1 MKPAPKRRRFAALG
15 ALIVGASIAVPV
27 IAITTATASSGA
39 TQDKIVFVQ
48 TSNHGNVA
56 PYIEYEGANGT
67 DQTQSLAVGRGAC
80 ESSSLS
86 NPTPSPLLPLS
97 AAYYPKGYGST
108 SSEESA
114 SVGSEV
120 TGGVAETGVC
130 FNSKTSTGETIVPD
144 EGLIFSVGQ
153 SNSLTSGR
161 LFSEAT
167 IPLKNNSLSA
177 STSGTL
183 ILRRMSGGVE
193 TTVGPPVSFKLPPG
207 GQESPGDTNDCEIV
221 STGVV
226 PAADQFDQLEIQ
238 VNSGSAS
245 VVGPSC
251 DNDNDKDDQAVP
263 TFYLDS
269 TPAITSGNSATFV
282 AGTSQSFMVTATGYP
297 TPSLTNAAFPASGP
311 PYTCMPST
319 LPSGL
324 TFTDNGN
331 GTATIAGSPT
341 LTVGTGGSYT
351 DTFCVNASNDAGTAV
366 QTFTLTIDQA
376 PAITSANATT
386 FTAGSNGTFT
396 VTTTGNPTPSLA
408 DTCGSPL
415 PSGVTFTDNHDGTA
429 TIAGTPAASTNGT
442 YSYPVCISA
451 SNTIGGTP
459 NSVTQAFTLTV
470 DQAPAITSMAA
481 ANFTSGSAALMTAG
495 TPGTFTVT
503 TTGNPTPG
511 ITNAAF
517 PAGASTYTCT
527 PSTLPD
533 DVTVTDNG
541 NGTATIDYTAADD
554 TDGSYTLCLNATNT
568 LGTATQTFT
577 LTIDQPPAITSLNN
591 LIVPV
596 SQAFSFTVTTTGYPA
611 PSLSD
616 SGSSCTFPTGSP
628 SGSPTGL
635 PGDIS
640 FMDNGNG
647 TATISGTPALGNG
660 TPGSGDGG
668 TWTVCLT
675 ATNGSGSAT
684 QGFTLVITS
693 PSEPLTATN
702 GSTDGVTAS
711 LQVNSGSKSFTGF
724 ATAGSAGSESTVT
737 FETEG
742 TSTYT
747 ATLKINWGDL
757 AYCVPYASTSPP
769 TCQPASV
776 TIGPPGSTAVPVLAC
791 PSGTPP
797 AIPPLNTWCSEG
809 ASYSYVASG
818 GTEYTNIVETIYGSG
833 DVTFNHG

>member
-1 MKPAPKRRRFAALG
+1 
-15 ALIVGASIAVPV
+15 
-27 IAITTATASSGA
+27 
-39 TQDKIVFVQ
+39 
-48 TSNHGNVA
+48 
-56 PYIEYEGANGT
+56 
-67 DQTQSLAVGRGAC
+67 
-80 ESSSLS
+80 
-86 NPTPSPLLPLS
+86 
-97 AAYYPKGYGST
+97 
-108 SSEESA
+108 
-114 SVGSEV
+114 
-120 TGGVAETGVC
+120 
-130 FNSKTSTGETIVPD
+130 
-144 EGLIFSVGQ
+144 
-153 SNSLTSGR
+153 
-161 LFSEAT
+161 
-167 IPLKNNSLSA
+167 
-177 STSGTL
+177 
-183 ILRRMSGGVE
+183 
-193 TTVGPPVSFKLPPG
+193 
-207 GQESPGDTNDCEIV
+207 
-221 STGVV
+221 
-226 PAADQFDQLEIQ
+226 
-238 VNSGSAS
+238 
-245 VVGPSC
+245 
-251 DNDNDKDDQAVP
+251 
-263 TFYLDS
+263 
-269 TPAITSGNSATFV
+269 
-282 AGTSQSFMVTATGYP
+282 
-297 TPSLTNAAFPASGP
+297 
-311 PYTCMPST
+311 MPST
-319 LPSGL
+319 LPSGV

-341 LTVGTGGSYT
+341 PTIGTGGSYT
-351 DTFCVNASNDAGTAV
+351 YTICINASNDAGTAV
-366 QTFTLTIDQA
+366 QTFTLTVDQV
-376 PAITSANATT
+376 PAITSANSTT

-459 NSVTQAFTLTV
+459 NPVTQAFTLTV

-511 ITNAAF
+511 VTNAAF

-527 PSTLPD
+527 PTTLPD
-533 DVTVTDNG
+533 DVTFTDNG

-568 LGTATQTFT
+568 LGSATQTFT
-577 LTIDQPPAITSLNN
+577 LTIDQPPAITSVNN

-616 SGSSCTFPTGSP
+616 GGFSGCPTDLP
-628 SGSPTGL
+628 SDMTV
-635 PGDIS
+635 S
-640 FMDNGNG
+640 FADNGDG
-647 TATISGTPALGNG
+647 TATISG

-668 TWTVCLT
+668 TWQVCIT
-675 ATNGSGSAT
+675 ASNGVGTAAT
-684 QGFTLVITS
+684 QDFTLVITS

-702 GSTDGVTAS
+702 GSSDNVTAS

-724 ATAGSAGSESTVT
+724 TTAGSAGSESSVT

-742 TSTYT
+742 SSTYT
-747 ATLKINWGDL
+747 ATLNINWGDL
-757 AYCVPYASTSPP
+757 TYCVPYASTSPP

-797 AIPPLNTWCSEG
+797 ATPPLNTWCSEG
-809 ASYSYVASG
+809 ASYSYVTIG
-818 GTEYTNIVETIYGSG
+818 ETEYTNIMETIYGSG